1 MKRYIRRVLSGQK
14 SKKPRNFFF
23 LLEELCVLNLDPK
36 RWVISAH
43 IFILVNKI
51 EKDNFYS

>member
-23 LLEELCVLNLDPK
+23 LLEELCVLNLYPK
-36 RWVISAH
+36 RWVISAY